1 VTRADEPDGSSARPK
16 SAIDYHPPM
25 SSRIRPSAPRETVQA
40 RLPDGRIFEAPPGT
54 PVGDVLE
61 VAAASVGHPGSAV
74 AAFIGGRLRE
84 LQTPLEADCDVAPVT
99 LTDTDGTRI
108 YRRSLAFLLITAA
121 AELFPEASVFIEHSA
136 PTLGAYFCR
145 VRGRAAF
152 SPSELSQIEQRMRA
166 LVSADEPIR
175 KTTVTRAEA
184 IAIFEQRGEA
194 DKARLLAHRE
204 KDTIV
209 LYELASRPD
218 YLQGFMLPSTGRLR
232 QFALHPLPPGFLLQ
246 YPHQSSPT
254 RLTPF
259 EPYPSLFATFAEAGE
274 WLDRLGIRSTG
285 TLNDAIAEG
294 RLPEVSLVAEALH
307 EARIARIAADIAHR
321 DAVRVVMIAGPSSSG
336 KTTFAKRL
344 AVQLLVNGRRPFA
357 IALDDY
363 FLDRDETPRDERGE
377 LDFEALGALDVPLI
391 NAHLL
396 GLIEGHTVALPR
408 YSFLTGTRGSGQTV
422 SLGRKD
428 VIIIEGIHGLNPLLV
443 PDLPPG
449 SVYRI
454 YVSAITQLNLDRH
467 NRVSISDTRLTRRI
481 VRDAATRGY
490 SAAETLQRWESVQ
503 RGERLHIFP
512 FTENSDAIFNSS
524 LAHELSV
531 LRPYAEPLLLQVRH
545 DTSQYR
551 EASRLL
557 SFLQWFRPAA
567 ADVVPDNSILR
578 EFIGRSIL
586 ENFQWRQ
593 A

>member
-1 VTRADEPDGSSARPK
+1 
-16 SAIDYHPPM
+16 M
-25 SSRIRPSAPRETVQA
+25 SSGIRLSAPRETIQA

-54 PVGDVLE
+54 PVGDILE

-184 IAIFEQRGEA
+184 IAIFEQRGET
-194 DKARLLAHRE
+194 DKARLLVHRE

-209 LYELASRPD
+209 LYELASRLD

-232 QFALHPLPPGFLLQ
+232 QFALHPLAPGFLLQ
-246 YPHQSSPT
+246 YPHQASPT

-307 EARIARIAADIAHR
+307 EARIARIASDIAHR

-396 GLIEGHTVALPR
+396 ALIEGSTVALPR

-422 SLGRKD
+422 SLGRND
-428 VIIIEGIHGLNPLLV
+428 VVIIEGIHGLNPLLV

-551 EASRLL
+551 EASRVL

-567 ADVVPDNSILR
+567 SDVVPDNSILR

>member
-1 VTRADEPDGSSARPK
+1 MPS
-16 SAIDYHPPM
+16 
-25 SSRIRPSAPRETVQA
+25 IRVAGPRDNVHA
-40 RLPDGRIFEAPPGT
+40 RLPDGRILEAPLGT

-61 VAAASVGHPGSAV
+61 AAADDGHRGWAV

-84 LQTPLEADCDVAPVT
+84 LLTPLTADCEVAAVT
-99 LTDTDGTRI
+99 LADNDGTRI
-108 YRRSLAFLLITAA
+108 YRRSLALLLITAA
-121 AELFPEASVFIEHSA
+121 SELFPDASVFIEHSA
-136 PTLGAYFCR
+136 PTLGAYYCR

-152 SPSELSQIEQRMRA
+152 TTDELAAIERRMREIVA
-166 LVSADEPIR
+166 ADDPIR

-184 IAIFEQRGEA
+184 VAIFEQRQET
-194 DKARLLAHRE
+194 DKARLLAHRNRE
-204 KDTIV
+204 TIA
-209 LYELASRPD
+209 LYQLRSRVD
-218 YLQGFMLPSTGRLR
+218 YFQGFMLPATGRLR
-232 QFALHPLPPGFLLQ
+232 RFALHPLAPGFLLQ
-246 YPHQSSPT
+246 YPHQASPAQ
-254 RLTPF
+254 LTPF
-259 EPYPSLFATFAEAGE
+259 EPYPRLFAAFSEAGE

-285 TLNDAIAEG
+285 ALNDAIAEG

-357 IALDDY
+357 VTLDDY
-363 FLDRDETPRDERGE
+363 FLDRDSTPRDENGA
-377 LDFEALGALDVPLI
+377 LDFESLAALDVPLI
-391 NAHLL
+391 NDHLL
-396 GLIEGHTVALPR
+396 ALMSGQTVALPQ
-408 YSFLTGTRGSGQTV
+408 YSFRTGTRGSGPTV
-422 SLGRKD
+422 ALGPHD
-428 VIIIEGIHGLNPLLV
+428 VIIIEGIHGLNPRLV
-443 PDLPPG
+443 PNLPPDA
-449 SVYRI
+449 VYRI

-467 NRVSISDTRLTRRI
+467 NRVSISDTRLARRL
-481 VRDAATRGY
+481 VRDASARGY

-524 LAHELSV
+524 LVHELSV
-531 LRPYAEPLLLQVRH
+531 LRPLAEPLLLQVRH
-545 DTSQYR
+545 DTPQYR

-567 ADVVPDNSILR
+567 PDVVPDNSILR
-578 EFIGRSIL
+578 EFIGGSIL